1 LRAAWPRKS
10 GVFLTAG
17 GMRRNRVGKKFA
29 DEAPKPESEFRTP
42 AAMKRNSFLI
52 IAGLACVADAY
63 IARYVA
69 TSTRAHRSLTG
80 AERAPASFMTFG
92 FEQCTDA
99 AAVRKRYREL
109 ANELH
114 PDRPGGD
121 LDSFKLMADAYKR
134 RLNTMSKLSSD
145 AELKDALAELAAVL
159 LALFKQAVQEAM
171 AGSWKLITGV
181 QEAAAEVTRDGSA
194 SRYDSASRDDSQRV
208 GAPSTV
214 RVGAPRRV
222 LNAIGNVFKG
232 ITDRNTDR
240 GTAEPPPPSPPP
252 ADDRRRQQPFKPA
265 PPSKLRLDRRT
276 EPPRKR
282 WYE

>member
-1 LRAAWPRKS
+1 MS
-10 GVFLTAG
+10 
-17 GMRRNRVGKKFA
+17 
-29 DEAPKPESEFRTP
+29 
-42 AAMKRNSFLI
+42 
-52 IAGLACVADAY
+52 
-63 IARYVA
+63 
-69 TSTRAHRSLTG
+69 
-80 AERAPASFMTFG
+80 FG

-171 AGSWKLITGV
+171 AGSWKLLITGV
-181 QEAAAEVTRDGSA
+181 QEVAAEATRDGSA
-194 SRYDSASRDDSQRV
+194 SRYDSARRDGPAIREGSPR
-208 GAPSTV
+208 APSTV

-232 ITDRNTDR
+232 ITDR

-265 PPSKLRLDRRT
+265 
-276 EPPRKR
+276 RK
-282 WYE
+282 

>member
-1 LRAAWPRKS
+1 MWW
-10 GVFLTAG
+10 
-17 GMRRNRVGKKFA
+17 
-29 DEAPKPESEFRTP
+29 RT
-42 AAMKRNSFLI
+42 SLLI
-52 IAGLACVADAY
+52 VGLACVADAY
-63 IARYVA
+63 KTLVYKTPGRP
-69 TSTRAHRSLTG
+69 STG
-80 AERAPASFMTFG
+80 AERAQSSFMSFG

-171 AGSWKLITGV
+171 AGSWKLLITGV
-181 QEAAAEVTRDGSA
+181 QEVAAEATRDGSA
-194 SRYDSASRDDSQRV
+194 SRYDSARRDGPAIREGSPR
-208 GAPSTV
+208 APSTV

-232 ITDRNTDR
+232 ITDR

-265 PPSKLRLDRRT
+265 SPQPAPPSKDRRT
-276 EPPRKR
+276 EPPRK
-282 WYE
+282 

>member
-1 LRAAWPRKS
+1 MWW
-10 GVFLTAG
+10 
-17 GMRRNRVGKKFA
+17 
-29 DEAPKPESEFRTP
+29 
-42 AAMKRNSFLI
+42 RNSLLI
-52 IAGLACVADAY
+52 VGLACVADAY
-63 IARYVA
+63 KTLVYKTPGRP
-69 TSTRAHRSLTG
+69 STG
-80 AERAPASFMTFG
+80 AERAQSSFMSFG

-171 AGSWKLITGV
+171 SSSWKLITGV
-181 QEAAAEVTRDGSA
+181 QEAAAEATRDGSA
-194 SRYDSASRDDSQRV
+194 SRDDSPRV

-232 ITDRNTDR
+232 ITDRGN
-240 GTAEPPPPSPPP
+240 AEPPPPSPPP

-265 PPSKLRLDRRT
+265 SPQPAPPSKLRLDRRT

-282 WYE
+282 SYE

>member
-1 LRAAWPRKS
+1 
-10 GVFLTAG
+10 
-17 GMRRNRVGKKFA
+17 
-29 DEAPKPESEFRTP
+29 
-42 AAMKRNSFLI
+42 MKRNSFLF
-52 IAGLACVADAY
+52 IAGLAVADAY
-63 IARYVA
+63 KA
-69 TSTRAHRSLTG
+69 TSCSPCARRPLTG
-80 AERAPASFMTFG
+80 AERAQSSFMSFG

-121 LDSFKLMADAYKR
+121 LESFKLLADASKR
-134 RLNTMSKLSSD
+134 RLTPMSTLSSD

-181 QEAAAEVTRDGSA
+181 QEVAAEATRDGSA
-194 SRYDSASRDDSQRV
+194 SRYDSARRDGPAIREGSPR
-208 GAPSTV
+208 APSTV

-232 ITDRNTDR
+232 ITDR

-265 PPSKLRLDRRT
+265 
-276 EPPRKR
+276 RK
-282 WYE
+282 

>member
-1 LRAAWPRKS
+1 
-10 GVFLTAG
+10 
-17 GMRRNRVGKKFA
+17 MRRNRVGKKFA
-29 DEAPKPESEFRTP
+29 DEAPKPESERFRTP

-52 IAGLACVADAY
+52 IAGLACVADVRALS
-63 IARYVA
+63 

-194 SRYDSASRDDSQRV
+194 SRYDSASRDDSPRV

-282 WYE
+282 SYE

>member
-1 LRAAWPRKS
+1 
-10 GVFLTAG
+10 
-17 GMRRNRVGKKFA
+17 MRRNRVGKKFA

-52 IAGLACVADAY
+52 IAGLACVVDVDAY
-63 IARYVA
+63 IA

-194 SRYDSASRDDSQRV
+194 SRYDSASRDDSPRV

-240 GTAEPPPPSPPP
+240 GTAETPPPSPPP

-265 PPSKLRLDRRT
+265 SPQPAPPSKLRLDRRT

-282 WYE
+282 SYE

>member
-1 LRAAWPRKS
+1 
-10 GVFLTAG
+10 
-17 GMRRNRVGKKFA
+17 MRL
-29 DEAPKPESEFRTP
+29 
-42 AAMKRNSFLI
+42 AMRLVLFS
-52 IAGLACVADAY
+52 ALAADAY
-63 IARYVA
+63 KA
-69 TSTRAHRSLTG
+69 TSCSPRARRPLTG
-80 AERAPASFMTFG
+80 AERAPTSFMSFG

-159 LALFKQAVQEAM
+159 LALFKQAVQEAI

-181 QEAAAEVTRDGSA
+181 QEAAAEATRDGSA
-194 SRYDSASRDDSQRV
+194 SRYDSASRDNSPRV
-208 GAPSTV
+208 GAPSTA

-232 ITDRNTDR
+232 ITDR

-265 PPSKLRLDRRT
+265 SPQPAPPSKLRLDRRT

-282 WYE
+282 SYE